1 MDKGLYVA
9 MTAAKQ
15 TMWAQSVHSNN
26 LANANT
32 TGFKADLAQLRAM
45 PVYNG
50 PGLPSRAYALTESP
64 ATEFS
69 QGALMETGRDFDI
82 AIEGDGFL
90 AVQTLDGGE
99 AYTRGG
105 AFYIDANGLLKVGN
119 GLQVLGNGGPIAI
132 PPAQKVEI
140 GIDGSISV
148 VLKGQSPS
156 EQAQIDRIKLI
167 KPDHDLVSKLDDG
180 LFRIDGGQEAE
191 VDASV
196 RVVSGFLESSN
207 VNVVD
212 EFTRIMSLA
221 RQYEMNVKLMSRLEE
236 ADQSSTRML
245 QVN

>member
-15 TMWAQSVHSNN
+15 TMWAQSIHSNN

-32 TGFKADLAQLRAM
+32 AGFKADLAQLRSM
-45 PVYNG
+45 PVFG
-50 PGLPSRAYALTESP
+50 GEGLPTRAYAMTERP

-69 QGALMETGRDFDI
+69 QGGLMETGRDFDV

-90 AVQTLDGGE
+90 AVQAPDGSE

-119 GLQVLGNGGPIAI
+119 DLPVLGNGGPIAI
-132 PPAQKVEI
+132 PPANKVEI
-140 GIDGSISV
+140 GVDGSITV
-148 VLKGQSPS
+148 VAKGQSVS
-156 EQAQIDRIKLI
+156 QLAQVDRIKLI
-167 KPDHDLVSKLDDG
+167 KPDIESVHKGVDG
-180 LFRIDGGQEAE
+180 LFRIGNGGVGEA
-191 VDASV
+191 DASV
-196 RVVSGFLESSN
+196 RVISGFLEASN

-212 EFTRIMSLA
+212 EFTRIVGLA

-236 ADQSSTRML
+236 ADESSARIL